1 MRAIIIA
8 GGKGRRLKPYTTA
21 IPKPLVPIG
30 NKFTILEIILI
41 QLSNQGFK
49 HITLAVNHMGKLM
62 ESFFG
67 NGKKFNIKI
76 DYSYEKNELGTI
88 APLKNIRNLPKNFLV
103 MNSDILTN
111 INFSSLLNYH
121 SKNNNL
127 TTITTT
133 KINTKSEF
141 GVVNLNNNKIINFQE
156 KPLIRQ
162 SVCIGVNCF
171 NKKIIN
177 FIPKNKKF
185 SFDDLIIYLIKKKKM
200 INSYD
205 FNGFW
210 LDMGR
215 PDDYDRI
222 NSEFPKISK
231 KLKIDKLLKKYEQN

>member
-1 MRAIIIA
+1 MRAIVIA

-67 NGKKFNIKI
+67 NGKKFGVKI

-111 INFSSLLNYH
+111 INFELLESFVNEVDYP
-121 SKNNNL
+121 
-127 TTITTT
+127 ITYGGG
-133 KINTKSEF
+133 INDID
-141 GVVNLNNNKIINFQE
+141 VINF
-156 KPLIRQ
+156 
-162 SVCIGVNCF
+162 
-171 NKKIIN
+171 
-177 FIPKNKKF
+177 
-185 SFDDLIIYLIKKKKM
+185 
-200 INSYD
+200 
-205 FNGFW
+205 
-210 LDMGR
+210 
-215 PDDYDRI
+215 
-222 NSEFPKISK
+222 
-231 KLKIDKLLKKYEQN
+231 

>member
-41 QLSNQGFK
+41 QLANQGFN

-67 NGKKFNIKI
+67 NGKKFGIKI

-88 APLKNIRNLPKNFLV
+88 APLRNIKKIPDNFLV

-111 INFSSLLNYH
+111 INFELLLKYH
-121 SKNNNL
+121 SSNNNL
-127 TTITTT
+127 TTITTSN
-133 KINTKSEF
+133 INMKSEF
-141 GVVNLNNNKIINFQE
+141 GVVNLKNNKILNFQE
-156 KPLIRQ
+156 KPLIKQ
-162 SVCIGVNCF
+162 NVCIGVNCF
-171 NKKIIN
+171 NKKILN
-177 FIPKNKKF
+177 YIPKNYKF
-185 SFDDLIIYLIKKKKM
+185 SFDDLLLQLIKKKKT
-200 INSYD
+200 INNFS

-215 PDDYDRI
+215 PEDYDKV
-222 NSEFPKISK
+222 NNEFSKLSK
-231 KLKIDKLLKKYEQN
+231 KLNIDKLLKKYEQN

>member
-41 QLSNQGFK
+41 QLSNQGFN

-67 NGKKFNIKI
+67 NGKKFGIKI

-88 APLKNIRNLPKNFLV
+88 APLRNIKNLPENFLV

-111 INFSSLLNYH
+111 INFASLLKYH
-121 SKNNNL
+121 KNNNNL
-127 TTITTT
+127 STITTC
-133 KINTKSEF
+133 KMSMASEF
-141 GVVNLNNNKIINFQE
+141 GVVNINNNKIINFKE
-156 KPLIRQ
+156 KPKIKQ
-162 SVCIGVNCF
+162 NVCIGINCF

-177 FIPKNKKF
+177 FIPKNQKF
-185 SFDDLIIYLIKKKKM
+185 SFDDLLIHLIKRQQI
-200 INSYD
+200 INNFY

-215 PDDYDRI
+215 PEDYDRI
-222 NSEFPKISK
+222 NNEFTRLTK
-231 KLKIDKLLKKYEQN
+231 KLKINKLLEKYEKN